1 MSPLN
6 LTLPILLAALAQ
18 PPATSHELAPRDT
31 HSINAVLQDSSWS
44 ALHDVQGLD
53 DADEVTRIRTHLYH
67 VIDELSAAS
76 TTHLSSAQLE
86 RRERLIIELT
96 DYANAGVFPARQP
109 GDGFDGRRPRF
120 IDHRGVHCAVGEL
133 VQRSGHAHLASS
145 INQEHEF
152 SYVYQIDEP
161 GLLAWARHA
170 GFSVREL
177 AMIQPS
183 YSSPPQ
189 KESVLRSLERVKSDV
204 TVTCGES
211 HAIPKSM
218 RVSIQGDESGTIT
231 ITAPDKNLDG
241 FERCFIDKM
250 TDKVQSRGGAWRSR
264 PIPFEATTTVEF
276 DALDHIVAER
286 LKTTHTT
293 SGASQCFPRPGALS
307 KLAHIHVRGD
317 DRGTTLSVRTEPRNT
332 AIEACLTESFAEH
345 VLDFGPTVNAFD
357 FSIARELEPLHA
369 SHRLEQM
376 LRSTAPR
383 AASEC
388 HVKGAPETLNVA
400 IASSVEAQRVDVT
413 IGDGTPEFKE
423 CLKGKLDEYF
433 DMAMRVSRQLED
445 GSYERYWRV
454 DADAAARVD
463 FDVITPEEQAR
474 RDEEIRKQMEIER
487 SKFY

>member
-161 GLLAWARHA
+161 GLLAWASHA

-183 YSSPPQ
+183 YSPPPN
-189 KESVLRSLERVKSDV
+189 KANVLHALEYAMDNATVACSTAHHIPESAHLTVKGDSSGNV
-204 TVTCGES
+204 TIKPGS
-211 HAIPKSM
+211 K
-218 RVSIQGDESGTIT
+218 R
-231 ITAPDKNLDG
+231 DG
-241 FERCFIDKM
+241 FERCLAETLGQNARIG
-250 TDKVQSRGGAWRSR
+250 GGAWDSQ
-264 PIPFEATTTVEF
+264 PEPFRTSKTFTIKPLGKLLEQ
-276 DALDHIVAER
+276 R
-286 LKTTHTT
+286 LQSVHTT
-293 SGASQCFPRPGALS
+293 DGASQCFPRPGALS

-317 DRGTTLSVRTEPRNT
+317 DRGTTLSVITEPRNEE
-332 AIEACLTESFAEH
+332 IEACLVGSFAERI
-345 VLDFGPTVNAFD
+345 LDFGPTANAFSH
-357 FSIARELEPLHA
+357 SITRDLEPLHA

-388 HVKGAPETLNVA
+388 HDKGAPETLNVA

-413 IGDGTPEFKE
+413 IGGGAPEFKE

-474 RDEEIRKQMEIER
+474 RDEEIRKQMELER
-487 SKFY
+487 SKFH